1 MSNTIEDLLYEAHKQ
16 GKREALLKSMEA
28 IRKTNPNVNLA
39 TLYQLAYEQVIE

>member
-16 GKREALLKSMEA
+16 GKREAILKSLEA

-39 TLYQLAYEQVIE
+39 APYQLAYEQLRK